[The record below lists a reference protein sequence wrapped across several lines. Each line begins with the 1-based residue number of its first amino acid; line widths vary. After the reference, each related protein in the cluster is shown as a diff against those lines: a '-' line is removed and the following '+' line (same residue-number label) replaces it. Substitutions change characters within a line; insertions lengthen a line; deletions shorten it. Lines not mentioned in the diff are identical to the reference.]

1 MSDVSVP
8 TGNLQGDSK
17 AMPNQGTGTGVTDTY
32 GADLSPSAT
41 NQRGSIHSAAKSDPW
56 KQDMADKT
64 EGS

>member
-1 MSDVSVP
+1 MQEKTVP
-8 TGNLQGDSK
+8 TGNLQGDTK

-56 KQDMADKT
+56 
-64 EGS
+64 